1 MIHPNPIMKRASLS
15 LPWLA
20 LAGMIT
26 LLMAWQAGAQTTTQN
41 LSLSGGWHAVWLEV
55 EPVYDSGPNAGLPK
69 APQDVFTNPAI
80 QVVATPKPLASLAE
94 FFAAEPG
101 SIGTFNQDE
110 WEQWKRTDPT
120 NSNNLPMVL
129 GNRPYLIQVTNGT
142 AAFGLPLT
150 GKAKFFRPTW
160 TPDRYNLVG
169 FGLEGTVSFDAF
181 FGASGGRHPVGS
193 IFQLNTNGTWQ
204 HVTGPT
210 AMVSNRAYWI
220 FSSGP
225 SDYMGPVA
233 VRFDNEVT
241 GRLAFGGPS
250 DAKTVGSGVDLLELD
265 LEEIVFTNLQA
276 ATAAVPQLDL
286 ITSSAGASTLA
297 LHVVRPATDSLSYLR
312 GNQVDS
318 TPGAGASSALGE
330 SVAARGTAVLT
341 LGALRSGTFGGGGR
355 TNLYRLKTGTG
366 SLFWLPVNATDSD
379 LAVALDPAQP
389 AVGPATGLWI
399 AEAVVDHATSIVED
413 GAPSRAT
420 AGKAPLRLIVHA
432 EAGGTVRLLSQVTFM
447 QTKTADP
454 TVAPVP
460 VLVVDPARI
469 PFFEGIKERNGKRV
483 GQRIE
488 AVAYDMPR
496 KTDTTSQSGGSGD
509 LLDMIVAESINPA
522 TTWLSGKDLYTTRA
536 SVTAAAIDSYLLFR
550 SIRPPALKEVYAMSL
565 PLSGGIGPGNTLQG
579 TLQLDPFHRSNP
591 FRHAFHQQHGKGPQ
605 IARTLSLAFDPAQP
619 VADRLR
625 GTFSETVQGL
635 IKSDLQLSGR
645 FEMRRVSTVG
655 TLEGP

>member
-1 MIHPNPIMKRASLS
+1 MKRSSLS

-20 LAGMIT
+20 LAGIA
-26 LLMAWQAGAQTTTQN
+26 LLLTTWQAVAQTTTQN
-41 LSLSGGWHAVWLEV
+41 LTLSGGWHAVWLEV

-80 QVVATPKPLASLAE
+80 QVVASPKPLASLAE

-120 NSNNLPMVL
+120 NSNNLPL
-129 GNRPYLIQVTNGT
+129 IAGNRPYLIQVTTGT
-142 AAFGLPLT
+142 AAFGLPVT

-160 TPDRYNLVG
+160 TPDRYNLLG
-169 FGLEGTVSFDAF
+169 FGLAGSPSFDAF
-181 FGASGGRHPVGS
+181 FGPSNGKHPVTA
-193 IFQLNTNGTWQ
+193 IYQLNTDGTWQ
-204 HVTGPT
+204 HVTGGST
-210 AMVSNRAYWI
+210 MSSNRAYWI
-220 FSSGP
+220 YSSGP

-233 VRFDNEVT
+233 LRFDNEVT
-241 GRLAFGGPS
+241 GRLAFGGPA
-250 DAKTVGSGVDLLELD
+250 DAKPVGSGADLLELD
-265 LEEIVFTNLQA
+265 LNEMIFTNLQA
-276 ATAAVPQLDL
+276 ATVAVPQLDL
-286 ITSSAGASTLA
+286 ITSSAGAGSLA
-297 LHVVRPATDSLSYLR
+297 LHVVRPATDSLSYVR

-318 TPGAGASSALGE
+318 SPGAGGTAALGE
-330 SVAARGTAVLT
+330 TIAAKSTAILT
-341 LGALRSGTFGGGGR
+341 LGALRTGSFGGGGR
-355 TNLYRLKTGTG
+355 TNLYRLNTGAG

-379 LAVALDPAQP
+379 LAAALNPTQP
-389 AVGPATGLWI
+389 AVGPATGLWV
-399 AEAVVDHATSIVED
+399 AEAIVDHSTSIVED
-413 GAPSRAT
+413 GAPVRASAST
-420 AGKAPLRLIVHA
+420 APIRLIVHA

-454 TVAPVP
+454 NVAPVP

-496 KTDTTSQSGGSGD
+496 KADSVSQSSGSND
-509 LLDMIVAESINPA
+509 LLDAIVAESTSPV
-522 TTWLSGKDLYTTRA
+522 TTWASGAGLYTTRA
-536 SVTAAAIDSYLLFR
+536 AVTAAAIESYLLFR
-550 SIRPPALKEVYAMSL
+550 SIRPPGLKEVYSMSM
-565 PLSGGIGPGNTLQG
+565 PLSGAITPGGSLQCTLR
-579 TLQLDPFHRSNP
+579 LDPFHRSNP

-605 IARTLSLAFDPAQP
+605 ITRSLSRAFDPSQP
-619 VADRLR
+619 FADRMR